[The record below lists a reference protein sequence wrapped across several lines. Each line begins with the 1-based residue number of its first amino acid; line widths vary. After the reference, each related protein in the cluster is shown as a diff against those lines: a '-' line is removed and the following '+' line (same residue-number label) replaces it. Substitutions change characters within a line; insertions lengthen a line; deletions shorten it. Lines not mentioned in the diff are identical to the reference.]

1 MASTTTE
8 RMPVLY
14 LSHGAPPLVDHER
27 WPAELAAGGGGGGGV
42 SAGARGPRPPRGACA
57 ALRPPGRGD
66 GRPGAV
72 IPATGWTSRRPSS
85 P

>member
-27 WPAELAAGGGGGGGV
+27 WPAELPARGGRGFGPTAGGGCGGQVGGPALRGGV
-42 SAGARGPRPPRGACA
+42 PRGIGGVPRA
-57 ALRPPGRGD
+57 
-66 GRPGAV
+66 RPGA
-72 IPATGWTSRRPSS
+72 
-85 P
+85 